1 MLWRLGK
8 SKTVKVMSPS
18 HPLDT
23 WSWAPHTEQRKISD
37 LLVRTLT
44 FLLFTRAFKMLK
56 TRTTAPNT
64 TWKPS
69 PHTTCLLSSSFIMNW
84 KKTTYLTSLNVS
96 MLQWKAHFDGAALL
110 RGSWASLEFFRL
122 FNLKR
127 KDKGWEKPY
136 LCPDLSRLNSNNGNY
151 WRKKRVC
158 WICSLESSL
167 KFTSLSRVMSQRENC
182 CWRTMMGRV
191 RLRDASQAAGAGF
204 QNATCHIW
212 ERAVKI
218 KLAQWKSACVRI
230 FQERVRCRQTW
241 RVPRGSSA
249 DAKQAAAS
257 RPTQSD
263 VYRCGEWIKEA
274 WPRPLTLRL
283 SPSVPPAEVDP
294 PFCVW
299 VMTAAA

>member
-18 HPLDT
+18 HPLNT
-23 WSWAPHTEQRKISD
+23 WSWAPHTEQRNISD
-37 LLVRTLT
+37 LLVRTMN

-56 TRTTAPNT
+56 HNGTKHHLKTF
-64 TWKPS
+64 PS
-69 PHTTCLLSSSFIMNW
+69 HMSSQLFLHNELKRENVFDLFECVDAAMKSSFW
-84 KKTTYLTSLNVS
+84 
-96 MLQWKAHFDGAALL
+96 
-110 RGSWASLEFFRL
+110 RGGFAEGILSFTGFFRL

-136 LCPDLSRLNSNNGNY
+136 LCRDLSRLNSNNGNY

-167 KFTSLSRVMSQRENC
+167 KFTSLSRVMSQRENW
-182 CWRTMMGRV
+182 CWRTMIGRV
-191 RLRDASQAAGAGF
+191 RLREASQAAGAGF

-218 KLAQWKSACVRI
+218 KQAQWKSACVRI
-230 FQERVRCRQTW
+230 FQERVRCRQSW

-294 PFCVW
+294 PLCVW